1 MEQRIQKI
9 VANLWFEKVAE
20 EAARYYV
27 SIFKNA
33 SIGRILY
40 YSQEG
45 FEIHHMAEGT
55 VLTVEFTLEG
65 QKFLALNGDSA
76 FKFTEAVSFIINC
89 ESQEE
94 IDYYWNR
101 LTVGGDEEAQNCGW
115 LKDKFGVSWQV
126 SPVQLDDMLADS
138 DPERVKRVTKVML
151 EMKKLDLAELQKAFE
166 G

>member
-1 MEQRIQKI
+1 MENKIQKI

-40 YSQEG
+40 YSKEG
-45 FEIHHMAEGT
+45 FEIHGMPEGT

-65 QKFLALNGDSA
+65 QKFLALNGESA
-76 FKFTEAVSFIINC
+76 FKFNEAVSFIVNC
-89 ESQEE
+89 ETQEE
-94 IDYYWNR
+94 IDYYWDR
-101 LTVGGDEEAQNCGW
+101 LIEGGDEQAQNCGW

-138 DPERVKRVTKVML
+138 DPERVQRVTKVML
-151 EMKKLDLAELQKAFE
+151 QMKKLDLPELQKAFE